1 MSKMQLNDISVK
13 LSLDPLDLHII
24 EAMSPGKFVKVYQ
37 IRTILEHNGIYLGY
51 SEISTRLRLLSMLSV
66 VEREK
71 TSRVY
76 LYKLSNKFES
86 R

>member
-1 MSKMQLNDISVK
+1 MSKTQLNDISVK

-24 EAMSPGKFVKVYQ
+24 DSMSPEKFLKVYQ
-37 IRTILEHNGIYLGY
+37 IRTILEHNGISLGY

-76 LYKLSNKFES
+76 MYRLSKKFQP